1 MFVIC
6 SSGIETQMLF
16 ISELHLD
23 NLNKQLIN
31 SQADR
36 KIQQN
41 ISVHSVYKGFIKYE
55 AHLSLIENYK

>member
-1 MFVIC
+1 
-6 SSGIETQMLF
+6 MLF

-41 ISVHSVYKGFIKYE
+41 ISVYSVYKGFIKYE